1 MRPKRARAGQVV
13 FLEFA
18 GTLPIFCILF
28 VAMTMFHRYY
38 TGSRHAYAQA
48 RLGVDV
54 FLDNHHSDLRPP
66 RVAPPATPEGT
77 EKIERARTRDEL
89 SELAPAVTHL
99 KAIVWEYRTGR
110 RVASSGWWGTPMTAA
125 GFHRSGR
132 DNWSHY
138 DIDRQIAQDSQT
150 NLPQNK
156 PAESMRFIFYS
167 PGKGALEKEFLRL

>member
-1 MRPKRARAGQVV
+1 MRRGGRAGAVT

-54 FLDNHHSDLRPP
+54 LLDKHHSDLSPP
-66 RVAPPATPEGT
+66 RVAPPSTPEGT
-77 EKIERARTRDEL
+77 EKVERAREPDPLAEL
-89 SELAPAVTHL
+89 SPAVSHL

-110 RVASSGWWGTPMTAA
+110 RVASSGWWGTPFTAA

-138 DIDRQIAQDSQT
+138 DIDRQIDVDQPG
-150 NLPQNK
+150 NLQRGRPQ
-156 PAESMRFIFYS
+156 ESMPFIFHS
-167 PGKGALEKEFLRL
+167 PGANGNLEKEFLRI